1 MQEQANFDSRL
12 RKKGDLV
19 ALSKVGVVDI
29 GSNSVRL
36 VVFDGAARSPA
47 YYYNEKIMCALG
59 AGLSETGCLNPEGRT
74 RAVAA
79 ILRFTYLAKAMG
91 IPRLIAVATAAVRD
105 AQDGAAFVQELKE
118 KTGQAVLVIK
128 GEEEARLSAQ
138 GVLLGWP
145 GAYGLICDLGGSSME
160 LAEIGDGKVGK
171 RISARIGPLK
181 LRELQGSAAARQ
193 QLIARSMAK
202 LTAKMGPQHN
212 RLFLVG
218 GSWRALARIDMER
231 RAYPLHVIHEYRMDK
246 DAVQKTAAFLRQS
259 DPETLRIKCGISG
272 ARMALLPYAI
282 EVLDALVE
290 SFAPIDIALSSYGIR
305 EGLLYE
311 QMSKKL
317 RKKDPVAADK
327 KRQREEAK
335 AESKK
340 KPRTSGTVGI
350 IIVPNA
356 PTALLTLVN
365 AADLLERNTFV
376 TPAQKR
382 QQGAKK
388 EPVIKVSRTR
398 GDGVVQSFK
407 LVDDPR
413 RLSDS
418 DWKKVVAV
426 VAQGAAWQFKGWKV
440 SQPVDLFNKYLGVH
454 FKYDDSETPKDV
466 KKWNVSV
473 VSVNK
478 HKRHLDP
485 TAAHS
490 FWRLVDDHIARRK
503 KEKAGAAPAR
513 RKK

>member
-1 MQEQANFDSRL
+1 MSPRL
-12 RKKGDLV
+12 GDEGTLFLRCDALHRRAVYGSAIKETYEPIRTVAEAEGCEFKWRSSIKAAPRLLV
-19 ALSKVGVVDI
+19 KTLEVIEELNGAPGDDDLFASASCWVLDWLACSVVCADASALRRVYEKLLS
-29 GSNSVRL
+29 
-36 VVFDGAARSPA
+36 GAAGKMIRVKNTFIDEPLA
-47 YYYNEKIMCALG
+47 YRDLKVWI
-59 AGLSETGCLNPEGRT
+59 AGLGGYRAGDTRPPLVIEVQLHLESFYAAQRARHVAYELERGDFDWWKHEHAVIEPKLKPAPAEPVPSAPVTERRLQPRRNPKRRKGGP
-74 RAVAA
+74 
-79 ILRFTYLAKAMG
+79 G
-91 IPRLIAVATAAVRD
+91 IPLM
-105 AQDGAAFVQELKE
+105 F
-118 KTGQAVLVIK
+118 
-128 GEEEARLSAQ
+128 
-138 GVLLGWP
+138 
-145 GAYGLICDLGGSSME
+145 
-160 LAEIGDGKVGK
+160 
-171 RISARIGPLK
+171 
-181 LRELQGSAAARQ
+181 
-193 QLIARSMAK
+193 
-202 LTAKMGPQHN
+202 
-212 RLFLVG
+212 
-218 GSWRALARIDMER
+218 
-231 RAYPLHVIHEYRMDK
+231 
-246 DAVQKTAAFLRQS
+246 
-259 DPETLRIKCGISG
+259 
-272 ARMALLPYAI
+272 
-282 EVLDALVE
+282 
-290 SFAPIDIALSSYGIR
+290 
-305 EGLLYE
+305 
-311 QMSKKL
+311 
-317 RKKDPVAADK
+317 
-327 KRQREEAK
+327 
-335 AESKK
+335 
-340 KPRTSGTVGI
+340 GTVGI

-413 RLSDS
+413 QLSNS